1 MGTTRAALP
10 EWPVRT
16 LRVRVVDGADAG
28 KTVTSEDDRL
38 TIGAADDCGLVVAD
52 RRVSRYH
59 VEVTASTQG
68 IRVRDMGSTNGV
80 FVGALRVTDAVVPPA
95 TRLLLGATTVEIE
108 DGSKALVALY
118 EETSLG
124 GLLGTSLPM
133 RRAMA
138 KLAKVAGSNASVL
151 LVGESGTGKELAAR
165 ALHDASPRSAQP
177 FEVVDCAALV
187 PTLVASELFGHERG
201 AFTGAERAHAGA
213 FERAQGGTV
222 FLDEIGELPRDV
234 QPQLLGALER
244 RRVRRLGART
254 DVPIDVRVVS
264 ATHRDLRAEVNASAF
279 RLDLYY
285 RVAVVLVELPPL
297 RERRGD
303 VRPLVEHFLREA
315 GVTEPPEKA
324 LPAGFLEA
332 LAAHHFP
339 GNVRELRNLV
349 EAALATGESPS
360 PARAPH
366 GEGEG
371 HALAGSPGAA
381 TYGEARDAVLSDFEA
396 RYLPELLA
404 RAEGNVS
411 KAARLASMDRSH
423 LIHLLQKHGLRTGRG

>member
-16 LRVRVVDGADAG
+16 LRVRVVDGPDAG
-28 KTVTSEDDRL
+28 KSVTSEDDRM
-38 TIGAADDCGLVVAD
+38 TIGAAADCGLVVAD
-52 RRVSRYH
+52 RMVSRYH

-80 FVGALRVTDAVVPPA
+80 FVGALRVADAVVPPA
-95 TRLLLGATTVEIE
+95 TRLLLGATTVEID
-108 DGSKALVALY
+108 DGSRALVALH

-201 AFTGAERAHAGA
+201 AFTGADRAHEGA

-244 RRVRRLGART
+244 RRVRRLGARA

-297 RERRGD
+297 RDRRGD

-315 GVTEPPEKA
+315 GVTDVPEKA

-360 PARAPH
+360 PVRAPH
-366 GEGEG
+366 G
-371 HALAGSPGAA
+371 AGNGATAESSNEA
-381 TYGEARDAVLSDFEA
+381 TYGDARDAVLSAFEA
-396 RYLPELLA
+396 RYLPELLE

-411 KAARLASMDRSH
+411 KAARVASMDRSH
-423 LIHLLQKHGLRTGRG
+423 LIHLLQKHGLRPGRG

>member
-1 MGTTRAALP
+1 VSTSRAALP

-16 LRVRVVDGADAG
+16 LRVRVLDGPDAG
-28 KTVTSEDDRL
+28 KTVSSDDDRM
-38 TIGAADDCGLVVAD
+38 TVGSAEGCGLVLND
-52 RRVSRYH
+52 RMVSRYH
-59 VEVTASTQG
+59 VEIAASAQG

-80 FVGALRVTDAVVPPA
+80 FIGALRVTDAVVPPS
-95 TRLLLGATTVEIE
+95 TRLLLGATTIEID
-108 DGSKALVALY
+108 DGSKALVPLHEAS
-118 EETSLG
+118 SLG

-138 KLAKVAGSNASVL
+138 QLAKVAASNASVL

-165 ALHDASPRSAQP
+165 ALHDEGPRRAQP
-177 FEVVDCAALV
+177 FEVVDCASLV

-201 AFTGAERAHAGA
+201 AFTGADRMHLGA
-213 FERAQGGTV
+213 FERANGGTL

-234 QPQLLGALER
+234 QPQLLGVLER
-244 RRVRRLGART
+244 RRVRRIGGRA

-264 ATHRDLRAEVNASAF
+264 ATHRDLRAEVNASSF

-285 RVAVVLVELPPL
+285 RLAVVQVELPPL

-303 VRPLVEHFLREA
+303 VRTLVEHFLREA
-315 GVTEPPEKA
+315 GCPDPPEKA
-324 LPAGFLEA
+324 LPAGFLDT
-332 LAAHHFP
+332 LGAHHFP

-360 PARAPH
+360 PSRGPH
-366 GEGEG
+366 G
-371 HALAGSPGAA
+371 APGAGA
-381 TYGEARDAVLSDFEA
+381 IEASLETTYREARDTVLSEFEA
-396 RYLPELLA
+396 RYLAKLLE

-411 KAARLASMDRSH
+411 KAARLAAMDRSH
-423 LIHLLQKHGLRTGRG
+423 LIQLLQKHGLRSGRS